1 LKPHPLSGDI
11 FIQSRNR
18 NLVEQQSITGL
29 STQSEKWSRLLPYFG
44 LASSASEAER
54 VIKQGG
60 FELDGNTVQNPA
72 AKLDLTIPA
81 AHTLRFGK
89 KKFLRIVVE

>member
-1 LKPHPLSGDI
+1 VKPQGEAGGIFVRSKNRDI
-11 FIQSRNR
+11 EEI
-18 NLVEQQSITGL
+18 QSITGL

-44 LASSASEAER
+44 IVSSTSEAER

-60 FELDGNTVQNPA
+60 FELDGNVVQNPA
-72 AKLDLTIPA
+72 LKLDLTRAGIY
-81 AHTLRFGK
+81 TLLLGK